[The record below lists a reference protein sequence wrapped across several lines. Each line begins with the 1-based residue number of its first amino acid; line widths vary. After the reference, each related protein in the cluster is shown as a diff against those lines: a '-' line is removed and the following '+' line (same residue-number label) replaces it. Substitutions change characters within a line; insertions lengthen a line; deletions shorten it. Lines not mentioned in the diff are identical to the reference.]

1 MTPGHRR
8 WRPGGCG
15 APCRCRHRRSGRA
28 ESGRAPPCMRWR
40 GPARPRRTGWSVVWP
55 CRRRAPPAGAR
66 YPCERPVSRLLP
78 RSRRRPQVV
87 PVSSG
92 RAFLMPTRAPRKSLR
107 AAISGSSAIH
117 EGNHRKRP
125 VIRISRRLSTVLFT
139 AYPQPRDR
147 EPENAGTAATG
158 CNRRTVHIGWRVII
172 RGDLI
177 RCGTDSLAVAEDP
190 AVRPSRSPMNHSRRP
205 RPRAPRQRQLPARH
219 AGMADDRRR
228 LGGTGRAVL
237 ADPEGQRVLRRAR
250 CDGRWPQAPCRRRRA
265 TSGVQSG

>member
-1 MTPGHRR
+1 
-8 WRPGGCG
+8 
-15 APCRCRHRRSGRA
+15 
-28 ESGRAPPCMRWR
+28 MRWR

-78 RSRRRPQVV
+78 RSWRRPQVV

-92 RAFLMPTRAPRKSLR
+92 KAFLLPTRAPRKSLR

-117 EGNHRKRP
+117 EAIHRKRP

-139 AYPQPRDR
+139 AYPQPGDR

-158 CNRRTVHIGWRVII
+158 CNRRTRSYRLQGNHW
-172 RGDLI
+172 GDRI
-177 RCGTDSLAVAEDP
+177 RCGRRWPGRGRRSGSAAEQKSDESLAPTP
-190 AVRPSRSPMNHSRRP
+190 A
-205 RPRAPRQRQLPARH
+205 RARRQRRCRPGTPGCH
-219 AGMADDRRR
+219 DRRR